1 MAIWGDA
8 WPAKTGQAVLC
19 AVTLKLATEN
29 TENTEQKIE
38 KTFFRVR
45 VIRLIPERR

>member
-29 TENTEQKIE
+29 TEQKIE